1 MYNDN
6 STVSLG
12 EWKGIK
18 SAARGGLLKSLMIG
32 QSPSPPAPVAE
43 LVLFVARRFISA
55 RFAALLNTGNNTCFL
70 AGVEAW
76 GHPCSPTLAADQ
88 CLSGKA

>member
-1 MYNDN
+1 MYNDS

-32 QSPSPPAPVAE
+32 QSPPSSATVAE
-43 LVLFVARRFISA
+43 LVSMFSLSLVSSFLPGLPLF
-55 RFAALLNTGNNTCFL
+55 L
-70 AGVEAW
+70 
-76 GHPCSPTLAADQ
+76 TLE
-88 CLSGKA
+88 

>member
-1 MYNDN
+1 MLLVGVAQVVDDWAIPF
-6 STVSLG
+6 SSR
-12 EWKGIK
+12 
-18 SAARGGLLKSLMIG
+18 SSGGVG
-32 QSPSPPAPVAE
+32 E

-70 AGVEAW
+70 VGVEAW